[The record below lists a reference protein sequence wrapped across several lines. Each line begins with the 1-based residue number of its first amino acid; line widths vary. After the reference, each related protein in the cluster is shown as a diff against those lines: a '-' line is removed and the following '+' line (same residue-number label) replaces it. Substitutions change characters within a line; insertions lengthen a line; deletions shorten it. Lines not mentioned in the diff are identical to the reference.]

1 MRTGERS
8 SAGGREGS
16 GTAAASLR
24 LQVPDRLFGEGRCT
38 GRLTQQVHENR
49 VAQQQ
54 RETHERPGQEWCM
67 EGEEAKE
74 VDPHLGVAAAPHVH
88 QHDCE
93 GLAQEEQA
101 AQEPQQLSQ
110 SQGVC
115 VWGAFPG
122 AGLRAP
128 APDPWNP
135 PSSPLCATP
144 RSRCALPIEATLWPS
159 GST

>member
-1 MRTGERS
+1 
-8 SAGGREGS
+8 
-16 GTAAASLR
+16 
-24 LQVPDRLFGEGRCT
+24 
-38 GRLTQQVHENR
+38 
-49 VAQQQ
+49 
-54 RETHERPGQEWCM
+54 M

-74 VDPHLGVAAAPHVH
+74 VDPHSGVAAAPHIH

-115 VWGAFPG
+115 VGGGGLPWCRSQSPCPG
-122 AGLRAP
+122 PLESSLL
-128 APDPWNP
+128 P
-135 PSSPLCATP
+135 PCATP